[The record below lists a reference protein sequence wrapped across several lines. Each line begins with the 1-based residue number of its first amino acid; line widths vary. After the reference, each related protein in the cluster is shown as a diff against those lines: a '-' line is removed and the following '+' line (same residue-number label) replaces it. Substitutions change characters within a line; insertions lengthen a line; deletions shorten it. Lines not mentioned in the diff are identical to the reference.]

1 MEKFKIEL
9 YEKEN
14 NKDFPQY
21 ESLSESECQSIQD
34 NIRKKLFI
42 SNNANLLDVVKQLS
56 RMQKHIPDVNAKDEN
71 FALSEILLRLG
82 IETKKSIYL
91 NWYRF
96 DEIDQ
101 FNLNDLVQNFDDIWF
116 SGTDDIDL
124 FDESLNWV
132 LSIRHD
138 GCLSLLKY

>member
-14 NKDFPQY
+14 NKNFPQY
-21 ESLSESECQSIQD
+21 KSLSESECQLIQN
-34 NIRKKLFI
+34 NICKKFFI
-42 SNNANLLDVVKQLS
+42 SNNSNLLDVVKQLS

-71 FALSEILLRLG
+71 FTLSEVLIRLG
-82 IETKKSIYL
+82 IETKKSICL

-116 SGTDDIDL
+116 AGSDDIDL

-138 GCLSLLKY
+138 GCLSLLKH